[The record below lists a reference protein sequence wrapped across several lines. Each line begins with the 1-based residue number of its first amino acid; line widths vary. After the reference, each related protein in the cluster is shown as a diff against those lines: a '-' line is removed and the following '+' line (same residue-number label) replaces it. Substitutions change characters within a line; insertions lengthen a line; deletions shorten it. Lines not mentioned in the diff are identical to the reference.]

1 MVQTI
6 KCIIFLEMKILFYF
20 LYLITLAVSMEI
32 QTTAK
37 FVKDYFQEK
46 GIFQIASFGCL
57 NNDGSSYYTNNN
69 T

>member
-1 MVQTI
+1 MVQII
-6 KCIIFLEMKILFYF
+6 KCIIFPEMKILFYF
-20 LYLITLAVSMEI
+20 LFLITLAMSMDI
-32 QTTAK
+32 KTTAE
-37 FVKDYFQEK
+37 FVKDYFHEK

>member
-1 MVQTI
+1 MVQKI
-6 KCIIFLEMKILFYF
+6 KCITFPEIKILFYF
-20 LYLITLAVSMEI
+20 LFLITLAVSVEI
-32 QTTAK
+32 ETTAK
-37 FVKDYFQEK
+37 FVKDYFYEK